1 MSEDGAMDTLGCTMF
16 EEVTI
21 IQWPKREAMTSSHCN
36 ANGTAAKVQAEG
48 IG

>member
-1 MSEDGAMDTLGCTMF
+1 MSEDGAMDTLGCMF
-16 EEVTI
+16 EGVTT

-36 ANGTAAKVQAEG
+36 ADGIAAKVQAEG